1 MHLLSEFSDENS
13 PANQSRTFNQY
24 PTLPGTKTCKAATLS
39 PSSSWNSCQHT
50 YSLPHINGATLLT
63 TLTSKA
69 SDPRHRRS
77 RIILRIR
84 ASFRLLEDLPPST
97 SRTLFPAGDACAA
110 EVPYNRGKH
119 NPLSWETTTADFDIY
134 LLPVSTVS
142 CSWPTAGG
150 NTQSQLPPDIIRL
163 LCLSPENNLLFIR
176 QSAVM

>member
-24 PTLPGTKTCKAATLS
+24 PTLPGTKTSKAATLS
-39 PSSSWNSCQHT
+39 PSSSWSSCQHT

-110 EVPYNRGKH
+110 EVPYNGGKPQSFVMGDH
-119 NPLSWETTTADFDIY
+119 NSRFWYLPLTRIHCILLMANSWRQYTVTAASGY
-134 LLPVSTVS
+134 H
-142 CSWPTAGG
+142 
-150 NTQSQLPPDIIRL
+150 
-163 LCLSPENNLLFIR
+163 
-176 QSAVM
+176 